1 MPPAGPPT
9 QRCWSKF
16 NSSTTRITR
25 ARPSCI
31 HISLL
36 ARKSICKAMSCTLG
50 RLVPR
55 WSPLVRAAQQSRA
68 LSSQE
73 VFDRSKI
80 IHYLNLIFHKKNFS
94 SHVGGGFGYLFIF
107 CCFTAPF
114 SFIQGGNVWSSEL
127 CTFKS
132 RSVEGQGCTCLGC

>member
-9 QRCWSKF
+9 QRWWSKL

-80 IHYLNLIFHKKNFS
+80 THYLNFIFHKKNFFL
-94 SHVGGGFGYLFIF
+94 HMWVGGLATCLFF
-107 CCFTAPF
+107 VEHVLSFTAPF
-114 SFIQGGNVWSSEL
+114 SFYTGRQPMEL
-127 CTFKS
+127 RTMH
-132 RSVEGQGCTCLGC
+132 L